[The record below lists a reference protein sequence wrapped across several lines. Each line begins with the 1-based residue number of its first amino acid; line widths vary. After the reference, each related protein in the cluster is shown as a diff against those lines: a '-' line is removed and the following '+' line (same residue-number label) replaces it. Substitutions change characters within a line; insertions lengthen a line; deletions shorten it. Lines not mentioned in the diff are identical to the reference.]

1 MPFDRFRALSSAL
14 ALLGGMLPL
23 AAPAAQ
29 AAGDYGCDSRTIK
42 AAPVRLASVPV
53 NRFLDSLGVNIHIDQ
68 GYDPDSYIE
77 PLHYLGVRQVRDG
90 NRNVNN
96 MLHLA
101 RETGVR
107 FSLIST
113 GNIPHVMG
121 VARML
126 AKADA
131 LLAVEGPNE
140 PNNFP
145 IEYKWRKGGGSHGWV
160 VVAELQRDL
169 YAQVKSDRVLGKYPV
184 FGPSETGAQTE
195 NAGLQF
201 LKIPKGADTLLPEGT
216 VFSDYANVHN
226 YVGGVDNHY
235 GDNQAW
241 NAADPTLWGEG
252 NGLVAN
258 HGRTWHRRFPGYSD
272 DQLPSL
278 PRVST
283 ETGFPAG
290 ADAREQ
296 HRQGAVLVNTYLAQ
310 FHRGWT
316 YTFLYQLRDNE
327 GGKSLQGLY
336 TGNRLKLA
344 AHYIHNL
351 TAILADDPK
360 AADPKPGTVQFATD
374 SPAVHALAFAKSTG
388 KRAVVVWGERV
399 SGSDPARVDFGSPV
413 SVKIFDITRGKEPI
427 DTLGSVRSV
436 CLDLSDH
443 AMVLEY

>member
-1 MPFDRFRALSSAL
+1 MPFDRFRVLWSAL
-14 ALLGGMLPL
+14 ALLGCGSLLIDPAL
-23 AAPAAQ
+23 AA
-29 AAGDYGCDSRTIK
+29 GEYSCDTRTIK
-42 AAPVRLASVPV
+42 AAPVRLSSVPV

-77 PLHYLGVRQVRDG
+77 PLRYLGVRQVRDG
-90 NRNVNN
+90 NRQVNN

-101 RETGVR
+101 RETGAR

-145 IEYKWRKGGGSHGWV
+145 IEYKWRKGGGKHGWAV
-160 VVAELQRDL
+160 IAELQRDL
-169 YAQVKSDRVLGKYPV
+169 YARVKSDRVLGKYPV

-195 NAGLQF
+195 NVGLQF
-201 LKIPKGADTLLPEGT
+201 LKIPKGADTLFPEGT

-226 YVGGVDNHY
+226 YVGGVDNRY
-235 GDNQAW
+235 RDNQAW
-241 NAADPTLWGEG
+241 NAADPTLWGHG

-258 HGRTWHRRFPGYSD
+258 HGRTWHGKFSGYSD
-272 DQLPSL
+272 DELPSL
-278 PRVST
+278 PRVAT

-290 ADAREQ
+290 ADPKEQ
-296 HRQGAVLVNTYLAQ
+296 RVQGVVLINIYLAQ

-336 TGNRLKLA
+336 AGNRPKLA

-360 AADPKPGTVQFATD
+360 APDPKPGTVRFATD

-399 SGSDPARVDFGSPV
+399 TGSDPARVDFGSPV

-427 DTLGSVRSV
+427 DRLSSVRSL